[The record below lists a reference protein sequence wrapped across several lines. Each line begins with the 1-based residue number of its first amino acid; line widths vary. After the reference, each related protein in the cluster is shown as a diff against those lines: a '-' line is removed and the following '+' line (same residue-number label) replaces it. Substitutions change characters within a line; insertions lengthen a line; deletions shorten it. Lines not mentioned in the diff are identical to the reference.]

1 VAVDADTVRQ
11 MAKLARLDVA
21 DERIA
26 ALSSEMSAILDHMGT
41 ISTWDEAGVPTDR
54 PAAVRRNDTPLP
66 TQEGLITSAA
76 KVDQTSVVVPP
87 VKGAS

>member
-1 VAVDADTVRQ
+1 

-26 ALSSEMSAILDHMGT
+26 SLSAEMSAILDHMGA
-41 ISTWDEAGVPTDR
+41 ISAWDEAGVTTAR
-54 PAAVRRNDTPLP
+54 PAAVRRTDTPLP
-66 TQEGLITSAA
+66 TQEGLIEAA
-76 KVDQTSVVVPP
+76 AEVDQHAVVVPP